1 MTFPHGSRHKR
12 RRALDRPCQ
21 GRLAVRSKRPVLPHP
36 DPGGGVARM
45 RAENRSGQPAIEQ
58 AASEGWLN
66 VVSVATKRSHPPSL
80 GIGEVEAIQLALETE
95 KALLIM
101 DDRLARREATRRG
114 LDYIGTVRMLH
125 LAEQRSMVDNAEAT
139 IQRMAGF
146 GYRISPLILRQLRAQ
161 TSRDEHYSTNRQF
174 GGRHQRLLVES
185 RTFEERP
192 RSGHQLRLDHELCDS
207 RGHSGPERLR
217 LHPLRGRGRWIGV
230 AQPAGTARWSTFR
243 S

>member
-1 MTFPHGSRHKR
+1 MARVISDAGPLIALAKADSLFVPRDLFSRIRIPEAVWLECVQKTGADSR
-12 RRALDRPCQ
+12 R
-21 GRLAVRSKRPVLPHP
+21 
-36 DPGGGVARM
+36 
-45 RAENRSGQPAIEQ
+45 IEQ

-125 LAEQRSMVDNAEAT
+125 LAEQRSIVDNAEAT
-139 IQRMAGF
+139 IQRMAEC

-161 TSRDEHYSTNRQF
+161 TSGDAPHSDKPAVRRQ
-174 GGRHQRLLVES
+174 
-185 RTFEERP
+185 RP
-192 RSGHQLRLDHELCDS
+192 APPRREPNL
-207 RGHSGPERLR
+207 
-217 LHPLRGRGRWIGV
+217 
-230 AQPAGTARWSTFR
+230 
-243 S
+243 

>member
-1 MTFPHGSRHKR
+1 MAHVISDAGPLIALAKADSLFVPRDLFSRIRIPEAVWLECVQKTGADSR
-12 RRALDRPCQ
+12 R
-21 GRLAVRSKRPVLPHP
+21 
-36 DPGGGVARM
+36 
-45 RAENRSGQPAIEQ
+45 IEQ
-58 AASEGWLN
+58 AASDGWLN

-161 TSRDEHYSTNRQF
+161 TSRDEHYSDKPAVRRQ
-174 GGRHQRLLVES
+174 
-185 RTFEERP
+185 TPAPP
-192 RSGHQLRLDHELCDS
+192 RREPNL
-207 RGHSGPERLR
+207 
-217 LHPLRGRGRWIGV
+217 
-230 AQPAGTARWSTFR
+230 
-243 S
+243 